1 MASDFKDESNIK
13 IGGVDCYHV
22 VVFLTLYLF
31 IEAYCDICKTVELK
45 KKPAC
50 LTIDVP
56 IVSVGNKK

>member
-1 MASDFKDESNIK
+1 MASDFKDASNIK

-45 KKPAC
+45 KNMR
-50 LTIDVP
+50 V
-56 IVSVGNKK
+56 

>member
-1 MASDFKDESNIK
+1 MVSDFKDESNIK

-45 KKPAC
+45 KTPCVFNYRCTHCISWK
-50 LTIDVP
+50 
-56 IVSVGNKK
+56 